1 MPFGVLIH
9 IYGAASPL
17 VSSGEQWG
25 YEIAKIPAL
34 AGTSLEG
41 ISGFMWTKGA
51 NRNDAVWVHID
62 ENTGSLRIDYKSE
75 TQDWIY
81 TFHADGILM
90 FR

>member
-1 MPFGVLIH
+1 MSFGVLIS
-9 IYGAASPL
+9 IYGSGSPL

-41 ISGFMWTKGA
+41 ICGFMWTQYV
-51 NRNDAVWVHID
+51 NHNDAVWAYID
-62 ENTGSLRIDYKSE
+62 KNTGSLRIDYKSE

-81 TFHADGILM
+81 ALHVDGILM
-90 FR
+90 FS